1 MGEADPDSVPKVEY
15 SPFGKALARRIL
27 EQGAITL
34 AEYMEACAVEYYA
47 SRQPFGKDGDFTTS
61 PELSPMFGECIGVW
75 LADLWEQMG
84 KPGNVQLV
92 ELGPGRG
99 VLSAASLRVLGAVP
113 GCRAAMT
120 LHLVENSRALRGKQA
135 EMLQGQSPVWHD
147 RFEDVPPGPLL
158 LVANEFVTALPIRQ
172 YIRKNGKW
180 HEKMVAFDETA
191 GEFNYTMRAEPADL
205 TLPKGYPKPIDR
217 DIFEVNEA
225 ANSVV
230 EAISRRIDQHAGAAL
245 IIDYGSSTPG
255 YGDTIQSFKRNKR
268 VDILRNP
275 GGQDVTA
282 NLNFSQLVDIASPVA
297 QVHGPVTQAEF
308 LMRLGIAGR
317 AEAICSATGDAKT
330 RGETRLALRRLTNT
344 SDMGEKFK
352 VLALTKKDGKLT
364 PKGFTDGPDVSDH
377 RY

>member
-1 MGEADPDSVPKVEY
+1 MAEADPDVVPKVEY

-27 EQGAITL
+27 EHGPITL

-47 SRQPFGKDGDFTTS
+47 SRQPFGKDGDFTTA

-75 LADLWEQMG
+75 LADLWAQME

-99 VLSAASLRVLGAVP
+99 VLSAAMLRVLGTVP
-113 GCRAAMT
+113 GCREAMT

-147 RFEDVPPGPLL
+147 RFEDVPPGPML

-172 YIRKNGKW
+172 YIRNNGKW
-180 HEKMVAFDETA
+180 HEKMVAFDEPA
-191 GEFNYTMRAEPADL
+191 GAFIYTLRVEPAEL
-205 TLPKGYPKPIDR
+205 TLPRGYPKPIDR

-225 ANSVV
+225 GNSVA
-230 EAISRRIDQHAGAAL
+230 EAIARRIDQHGGAAL
-245 IIDYGSSTPG
+245 IIDYGFGAPV

-268 VDILRNP
+268 ADILRNP

-282 NLNFSQLVDIASPVA
+282 NLDFLSLADAASPVA
-297 QVHGPVTQAEF
+297 QVHGPITQGEF
-308 LMRLGIAGR
+308 LMRLGIVQR

-330 RGETRLALRRLTNT
+330 RGEARLALRRLTNA

-352 VLALTKKDGKLT
+352 VLALTNKDGKLT
-364 PKGFTDGPDVSDH
+364 PKGLSDGPDVSH
-377 RY
+377 N